1 MLLNVDLSVVFG
13 CVEDTVNV
21 KEDYRTKNSRS
32 PSSFQLDGLV
42 VTKHFYQLTTFVLRL
57 MMLTK
62 IVIALSFS
70 VDTLIF
76 VDKYINTINYLEA
89 IFKYQRK

>member
-1 MLLNVDLSVVFG
+1 MLLDVDLSVVFG

-42 VTKHFYQLTTFVLRL
+42 VTKHVLL
-57 MMLTK
+57 
-62 IVIALSFS
+62 VNN
-70 VDTLIF
+70 VHGGE
-76 VDKYINTINYLEA
+76 VY
-89 IFKYQRK
+89 

>member
-1 MLLNVDLSVVFG
+1 MLHSHIVIVYEMWPFLQMLIF
-13 CVEDTVNV
+13 
-21 KEDYRTKNSRS
+21 
-32 PSSFQLDGLV
+32 L
-42 VTKHFYQLTTFVLRL
+42 
-57 MMLTK
+57 MLTK